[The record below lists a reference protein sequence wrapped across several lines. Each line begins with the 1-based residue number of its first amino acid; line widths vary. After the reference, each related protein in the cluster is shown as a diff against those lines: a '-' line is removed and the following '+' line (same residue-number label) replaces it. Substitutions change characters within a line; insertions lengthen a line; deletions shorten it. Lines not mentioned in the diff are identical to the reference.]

1 MLMEKEAAS
10 GGESLWFAKRW
21 LQAHNSG
28 SLRASAATKIR
39 RYSS

>member
-10 GGESLWFAKRW
+10 GGENLWFAKRG
-21 LQAHNSG
+21 LRAHNLG
-28 SLRASAATKIR
+28 SLRAAAATKIR